1 MTGRRSEKHSVN
13 VHPDDFAN
21 LEEVRDKLHELLKV
35 RLQTGVTVSF
45 ISRSLGHRHEFMNQ
59 IVQPFGRD
67 TYGWLYDSFHDL
79 SLGCLAVPRVKIFGL
94 DGFTTPMWEI
104 AKSDAS
110 LLGVGALDVLKK
122 FRQHQQVTEV
132 EMARRLGV
140 VKSNIHVLDNA
151 DNPYMGSIQRYAR
164 ALNLIVRFNAIKWL
178 NGDPRGYR

>member
-1 MTGRRSEKHSVN
+1 
-13 VHPDDFAN
+13 
-21 LEEVRDKLHELLKV
+21 
-35 RLQTGVTVSF
+35 
-45 ISRSLGHRHEFMNQ
+45 MNQ
-59 IVQPFGRD
+59 VTEPFTPD

-79 SLGCLAVPRVKIFGL
+79 SVGCVALPRVKIYGL

-122 FRQHQQVTEV
+122 YRQAQGVTEV

-151 DNPYMGSIQRYAR
+151 DNPFMGSIQKYAR
-164 ALNLIVRFNAIKWL
+164 PLGLIVKFDAIQWRDA
-178 NGDPRGYR
+178 DPGGYR